1 MKEKRSFFER
11 LTGSYREEPEEELTP
26 MKKGERSLL
35 KEAEEDL
42 EEGQLSVDAYQT
54 ATEIVVQAMVAG
66 ARMEDLDVSI
76 TQDMVTIKG
85 KRMDTRR
92 VDDGDFFE
100 RELYWGN
107 FGRTLLLPQ
116 EVDPDE
122 AEATMKNGMLT
133 VRVQKLDKERVQ
145 RLKIKNE

>member
-11 LTGSYREEPEEELTP
+11 LTGSYKEEETVVS
-26 MKKGERSLL
+26 KKGERSILH
-35 KEAEEDL
+35 EAELEL

-54 ATEIVVQAMVAG
+54 ATEIIVQAMVAG

-76 TQDMVTIKG
+76 TQDMIVIKG
-85 KRMDTRR
+85 KRMDARR
-92 VDDGDFFE
+92 VEDSDFFE

-116 EVDPDE
+116 EIDPDE

-133 VRVQKLDKERVQ
+133 IRVQKLDKERVQ
-145 RLKIKNE
+145 KLRIKNE

>member
-11 LTGSYREEPEEELTP
+11 LTGSYKEELEEEAPT
-26 MKKGERSLL
+26 KKGARNLL
-35 KEAEEDL
+35 QETEQEL

-54 ATEIVVQAMVAG
+54 SSEIVIQAMVAG

-76 TQDMVTIKG
+76 TQDTIIIKG
-85 KRMDTRR
+85 KRMDARR
-92 VDDGDFFE
+92 VDDTDFFE

-133 VRVQKLDKERVQ
+133 IRVQKLDRERVQ
-145 RLKIKNE
+145 KLRIKNE

>member
-11 LTGSYREEPEEELTP
+11 LTGSYKE
-26 MKKGERSLL
+26 
-35 KEAEEDL
+35 EAEETPLVSKKNGRSILQEAEAEL

-54 ATEIVVQAMVAG
+54 ATEIIVQAMVAG

-76 TQDMVTIKG
+76 TQDMITIKG

-92 VDDGDFFE
+92 VEDGDFFE

-107 FGRTLLLPQ
+107 FGRTLLLPK
-116 EVDPDE
+116 EIDPDE
-122 AEATMKNGMLT
+122 AEAIMKNGMLT
-133 VRVQKLDKERVQ
+133 IRVQKLDKERVQ
-145 RLKIKNE
+145 KLRIKNE